1 MSAPGRD
8 ARKNQTAANTLTA
21 IDGAGQPLP
30 PPRSVTDPVTLRYTS
45 PGRSGPVPGG
55 STIWL
60 QIDETEFADT
70 DEEAENTWLPVLA
83 ALQELLAQA
92 LGQTPPPAPGKTS
105 TGATRLREG

>member
-1 MSAPGRD
+1 VSAPGRD

-83 ALQELLAQA
+83 ALQELLAA
-92 LGQTPPPAPGKTS
+92 STRTNPATS
-105 TGATRLREG
+105 TRKDVH